1 MNACHH
7 APGARLTGLALQVL
21 LLLLLLSTACLAQD
35 GVEPDAA
42 KAHGAPAV
50 SIDEKNPQRALD
62 QQFNLQRPELSGVI
76 IDRTLTMA
84 GRTFYR
90 SFSQAAMRDPIVSGA
105 ELTVSER
112 PDPRWGSQLWI
123 AERNQIYF
131 STQLSPRISEA
142 DRYADEAVRV
152 VQEAILRRR
161 IAQSLQPSLDLS
173 DEEL

>member
-1 MNACHH
+1 MNAYRH
-7 APGARLTGLALQVL
+7 APGARLLGLLVLLAL
-21 LLLLLLSTACLAQD
+21 STDGLAQD
-35 GVEPDAA
+35 GVESDAA
-42 KAHGAPAV
+42 KAPDTPTV
-50 SIDEKNPQRALD
+50 NIDEKNPQRALD
-62 QQFNLQRPELSGVI
+62 KQFNLQRPELSGVI

-90 SFSQAAMRDPIVSGA
+90 SFSQAAMRDPIVASA
-105 ELTVSER
+105 ELTVTER

-123 AERNQIYF
+123 SERNQTYF

-142 DRYADEAVRV
+142 DRYADDAVRV